1 MMTDIKAIAYYL
13 PQFHP
18 IPENDRW
25 WGKGFTEWT
34 NVTRARPVFR
44 GHHQPQLPTDLGF
57 YDLRLPQV
65 REEQATLARKYGLHG
80 FCYYY
85 YWFNGKR
92 LLELPLEE
100 MLRTGKPDFPFCICW
115 ANENWTRRW
124 DGAESEILIEQKHS
138 EESDQAFIR
147 DAIPI
152 LKDRRYIKMGEA
164 PLLLVYR
171 PGILPH
177 AQRTTEI
184 WRERCRAAGIPEVH
198 LCAVQSFGLTDPRP
212 LGFDS
217 AVEFPPHGL
226 SAAEIGREIEDLD
239 PEFAGKVYD
248 YREVVKQALTQ
259 PRAPYRQFRSVM
271 AGWDNSARRGKNAH
285 IFAYA
290 TPTEYELWL
299 RALIALTKA
308 AHPPAERFVFIN
320 AWNEWAEGAHLEPDQ
335 QFGYGFLEAT
345 SRALRHRTDWR
356 EILRSVDLQGD
367 LPAEVLREY
376 LRDLEFHL
384 EGYARSVS
392 YLTRM
397 HGVVQRIAQEADAA
411 VFSEAVPTSLQSRPV
426 DARGF
431 MHLDAVQGLRPNG
444 SCVFRRDA
452 RTALAGW
459 AFTPGLEVRDP
470 QTHSYLVLRGNRGTS
485 SYFAPLR
492 HRLQREDVIKHHA
505 DVPERYTANAG
516 FSAMA
521 WLEEV
526 PPGEYQ
532 LGVIHA
538 GPTNVFAGFCDHP
551 IEVR

>member
-1 MMTDIKAIAYYL
+1 MTDIKAIAYYL

-34 NVTRARPVFR
+34 NVIRARPFFR

-65 REEQATLARKYGLHG
+65 REEQAALARRFGLYG

-100 MLRTGKPDFPFCICW
+100 MLRTGKPDLPFCICW

-124 DGAESEILIEQKHS
+124 DGAESEVLIGQNHS

-147 DAIPI
+147 DVIPV
-152 LKDRRYIKMGEA
+152 LKDSRYIKIGEA

-171 PGILPH
+171 AGILPNPH
-177 AQRTTEI
+177 RTTEI
-184 WRERCRAAGIPEVH
+184 WREQCRVAGIPKVH

-226 SAAEIGREIEDLD
+226 NVAEIGRTIEGLD
-239 PEFAGKVYD
+239 REFAGKVYD
-248 YREVVKQALTQ
+248 YRDVVKHALTK
-259 PRAPYRQFRSVM
+259 PRTPYRQFRGVM
-271 AGWDNSARRGKNAH
+271 AGWDNTARRRNNAH

-290 TPTEYELWL
+290 TPAEYELWL
-299 RALIALTKA
+299 RGEIAFTEA
-308 AHPPAERFVFIN
+308 THPPAERFVFIN

-335 QFGYGFLEAT
+335 QFAYGFLEAT
-345 SRALRHRTDWR
+345 SRALQHRTDWR
-356 EILRSVDLQGD
+356 EILRSIRLHRD
-367 LPAEVLREY
+367 LPADVLREY
-376 LRDLEFHL
+376 VHDLEFHL

-392 YLTRM
+392 YLAKM
-397 HGVVQRIAQEADAA
+397 QAVVQRIAQEAEAA
-411 VFSEAVPTSLQSRPV
+411 VFSEAVPARLQRRPV

-431 MHLDAVQGLRPNG
+431 MHLDAVQGMRPNG
-444 SCVFRRDA
+444 SCVLRRDV

-459 AFTPGLEVRDP
+459 AFTPGLEIRDP
-470 QTHSYLVLRGNRGTS
+470 QTESYLVLHGDRGRS

-492 HRLQREDVIKHHA
+492 QRLPREDVMKHHA
-505 DVPERYTANAG
+505 EVPEQYTANAG
-516 FSAMA
+516 FAA
-521 WLEEV
+521 TVWLEDV

-532 LGVIHA
+532 LGVIHV
-538 GPTNVFAGFCDHP
+538 GPTKAFAGFCGHP
-551 IEVR
+551 IEVK